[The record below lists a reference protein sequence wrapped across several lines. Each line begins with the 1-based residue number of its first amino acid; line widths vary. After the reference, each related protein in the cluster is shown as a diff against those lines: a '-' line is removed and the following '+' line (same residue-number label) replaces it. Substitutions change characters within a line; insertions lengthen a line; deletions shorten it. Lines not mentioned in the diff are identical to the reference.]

1 MNNYKIDEL
10 KDTIIKA
17 LELYDEINYKYSK
30 ELETEIEIQNYKAI
44 FNINDKIIKYDYE
57 ILGYYDIPSKVWTW
71 GWLLPIYNDLT
82 LLSRDILNYGL
93 KLDVV
98 SINAIQIFFK
108 TLLLNSRYIVSDF
121 VGLEINIAIFFY
133 LLKNKVLFIYP
144 HKENNV
150 IKYYIIMN
158 NDSKNISDISS
169 IGLNLTDE
177 DINV

>member
-17 LELYDEINYKYSK
+17 LELYDKTNYKYSK
-30 ELETEIEIQNYKAI
+30 ELKSEIEIHQYEAL
-44 FNINDKIIKYDYE
+44 FNIDDKTIKYDYE
-57 ILGYYDIPSKVWTW
+57 ILGYYDISSKVWTW
-71 GWLLPIYNDLT
+71 GWLLPINNDLT

-133 LLKNKVLFIYP
+133 LLKNKILFIYP
-144 HKENNV
+144 HKKDNI

-158 NDSKNISDISS
+158 YDSKNISDIDSVLINLS
-169 IGLNLTDE
+169 EKDLN
-177 DINV
+177 V